1 MAWSRNEMAQRAAQ
15 EPELSDKRACSG
27 GTCRRARGHGSARPG

>member
-15 EPELSDKRACSG
+15 ELEDGFYVNLGIGLP
-27 GTCRRARGHGSARPG
+27 